1 MLSPALLGW
10 MALRARRSGGDWE
23 VCSGA
28 RFGRYAQSSSLSKP
42 VWVHAVSLGETRAAE
57 PLIQAMLDQGES
69 VLLTPMTVT
78 GRAEGQRAFRSEER
92 RVGKECVNQS
102 IYRCVPHH

>member
-42 VWVHAVSLGETRAAE
+42 VWVHAVRLGETRAAE
-57 PLIQAMLDQGES
+57 PLIQALLDQGES

-78 GRAEGQRAFRSEER
+78 GRAGGPRWEER
-92 RVGKECVNQS
+92 RVRKACVS
-102 IYRCVPHH
+102 TCRSGWSASY